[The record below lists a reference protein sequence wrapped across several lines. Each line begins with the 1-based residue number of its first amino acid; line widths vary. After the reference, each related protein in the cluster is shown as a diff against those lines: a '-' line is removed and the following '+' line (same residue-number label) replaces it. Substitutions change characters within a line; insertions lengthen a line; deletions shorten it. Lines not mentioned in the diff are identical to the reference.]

1 MVLPIS
7 RTKAAQTFMRKIQR
21 KSQGWRNNMSVN
33 AISNNNVTA
42 TVASTVGVSK
52 EVKDKEAK
60 TTKDSKDTAVVYEK
74 SSSDTKKTYTQDT
87 NLIAKLKA
95 DAEQRTSQFKNL
107 VEQLLTKQN
116 KTFQTATDFFQ
127 ALQRG
132 EIEVDAATKA
142 QAQEDIS
149 EDGYWGVKQTSER
162 ILDFAKALTGGD
174 PSKIDEM
181 KSAFEKGFKAA
192 EKLWGGE
199 LPEISQKTYDAVMK
213 GFEEWKNPS
222 TEDTDAAQ

>member
-1 MVLPIS
+1 
-7 RTKAAQTFMRKIQR
+7 
-21 KSQGWRNNMSVN
+21 MSVN

-42 TVASTVGVSK
+42 TVASTVGVPK

-60 TTKDSKDTAVVYEK
+60 TTKDSKDTAVVYKK

-142 QAQEDIS
+142 QAQEDVS
-149 EDGYWGVKQTSER
+149 EDGYWGVKHTSER

-181 KSAFEKGFKAA
+181 KAAFEKGFKAA

>member
-1 MVLPIS
+1 
-7 RTKAAQTFMRKIQR
+7 
-21 KSQGWRNNMSVN
+21 MSVN

-42 TVASTVGVSK
+42 TVASTVGVPK

-60 TTKDSKDTAVVYEK
+60 TTKDSKDTAVVYKK

-142 QAQEDIS
+142 QAQEDVS

-181 KSAFEKGFKAA
+181 KAAFEKGFKAA

>member
-1 MVLPIS
+1 
-7 RTKAAQTFMRKIQR
+7 
-21 KSQGWRNNMSVN
+21 MSVN

-42 TVASTVGVSK
+42 TVASTVGVPK

-60 TTKDSKDTAVVYEK
+60 TTKDSKDTAVVYKK

-132 EIEVDAATKA
+132 EIVVDAATKA
-142 QAQEDIS
+142 QAQEDVS

-181 KSAFEKGFKAA
+181 KAAFEKGFKAA

>member
-1 MVLPIS
+1 
-7 RTKAAQTFMRKIQR
+7 
-21 KSQGWRNNMSVN
+21 MSVN

-42 TVASTVGVSK
+42 TVDSTVGVPK

-95 DAEQRTSQFKNL
+95 DAEHRTSQFKNL

-142 QAQEDIS
+142 QAQEDVS

-181 KSAFEKGFKAA
+181 KAAFEKGFKAA

>member
-1 MVLPIS
+1 M
-7 RTKAAQTFMRKIQR
+7 
-21 KSQGWRNNMSVN
+21 
-33 AISNNNVTA
+33 
-42 TVASTVGVSK
+42 
-52 EVKDKEAK
+52 
-60 TTKDSKDTAVVYEK
+60 
-74 SSSDTKKTYTQDT
+74 
-87 NLIAKLKA
+87 
-95 DAEQRTSQFKNL
+95 
-107 VEQLLTKQN
+107 
-116 KTFQTATDFFQ
+116 
-127 ALQRG
+127 
-132 EIEVDAATKA
+132 DAATKA
-142 QAQEDIS
+142 QAQEDVS

-181 KSAFEKGFKAA
+181 KAAFEKGFKAA

>member
-1 MVLPIS
+1 
-7 RTKAAQTFMRKIQR
+7 
-21 KSQGWRNNMSVN
+21 MSVN

-42 TVASTVGVSK
+42 TVASTVGVPK

-142 QAQEDIS
+142 QAQEDVS
-149 EDGYWGVKQTSER
+149 EDGYWGVKHTSER

-181 KSAFEKGFKAA
+181 KAAFEKGFKAA

>member
-1 MVLPIS
+1 
-7 RTKAAQTFMRKIQR
+7 
-21 KSQGWRNNMSVN
+21 MSVN

-42 TVASTVGVSK
+42 TVASTVGVPK

-74 SSSDTKKTYTQDT
+74 SSSDTKKAYTQDT

-142 QAQEDIS
+142 QAQEDVS

-181 KSAFEKGFKAA
+181 KAAFEKGFKAA

>member
-1 MVLPIS
+1 
-7 RTKAAQTFMRKIQR
+7 
-21 KSQGWRNNMSVN
+21 MSVN

-142 QAQEDIS
+142 QAQEDVS

-181 KSAFEKGFKAA
+181 KAAFEKGFKAA

-213 GFEEWKNPS
+213 GFEEWENPS

>member
-1 MVLPIS
+1 
-7 RTKAAQTFMRKIQR
+7 
-21 KSQGWRNNMSVN
+21 MSVN

-42 TVASTVGVSK
+42 TVASTVGVPK

-142 QAQEDIS
+142 QAQKDVS

-181 KSAFEKGFKAA
+181 KAAFEKGFKAA

>member
-1 MVLPIS
+1 
-7 RTKAAQTFMRKIQR
+7 
-21 KSQGWRNNMSVN
+21 MSVN

-42 TVASTVGVSK
+42 TVASTVGVPK
-52 EVKDKEAK
+52 EVKGKEAK

-142 QAQEDIS
+142 QAQEDVS

-181 KSAFEKGFKAA
+181 KAAFEKGFKAA

>member
-1 MVLPIS
+1 
-7 RTKAAQTFMRKIQR
+7 
-21 KSQGWRNNMSVN
+21 MSVN

-42 TVASTVGVSK
+42 TVASTVGVPK
-52 EVKDKEAK
+52 EVKGKEAK

-142 QAQEDIS
+142 QAQEDVS
-149 EDGYWGVKQTSER
+149 EDGYWGVKHTSER

-181 KSAFEKGFKAA
+181 KAAFEKGFKAA

>member
-1 MVLPIS
+1 
-7 RTKAAQTFMRKIQR
+7 
-21 KSQGWRNNMSVN
+21 MSVN

-42 TVASTVGVSK
+42 TVASTVGVPK

-60 TTKDSKDTAVVYEK
+60 TTKESKDTAVVYEK
-74 SSSDTKKTYTQDT
+74 SSSDTKKTDTQDT
-87 NLIAKLKA
+87 NLFAKLKA

-142 QAQEDIS
+142 QAQEDVS

-181 KSAFEKGFKAA
+181 KAAFEKGFKAA

>member
-1 MVLPIS
+1 
-7 RTKAAQTFMRKIQR
+7 
-21 KSQGWRNNMSVN
+21 MSVN

-42 TVASTVGVSK
+42 TVASTVGVPK

-60 TTKDSKDTAVVYEK
+60 TTKDSKDTAVVYKK
-74 SSSDTKKTYTQDT
+74 SSSDTKKSYTQDT

-142 QAQEDIS
+142 QAQEDVS

-181 KSAFEKGFKAA
+181 KAAFEKGFKAA

>member
-1 MVLPIS
+1 
-7 RTKAAQTFMRKIQR
+7 
-21 KSQGWRNNMSVN
+21 MSVN

-42 TVASTVGVSK
+42 TVASTVGVPK

-142 QAQEDIS
+142 QAQEDVS

-181 KSAFEKGFKAA
+181 KAAFEKGFKAA

>member
-1 MVLPIS
+1 
-7 RTKAAQTFMRKIQR
+7 
-21 KSQGWRNNMSVN
+21 MSVN

-42 TVASTVGVSK
+42 TVASTVGVPK

-142 QAQEDIS
+142 QAQEDVS

-181 KSAFEKGFKAA
+181 KAAFEKGFKAA

-199 LPEISQKTYDAVMK
+199 LPEISKKTYDAVMK

>member
-1 MVLPIS
+1 
-7 RTKAAQTFMRKIQR
+7 
-21 KSQGWRNNMSVN
+21 MSVN

-42 TVASTVGVSK
+42 TVASTVGVPK

-142 QAQEDIS
+142 QAQEDVS

-162 ILDFAKALTGGD
+162 ILDFAKALTGGN

-181 KSAFEKGFKAA
+181 KAAFEKGFKAA

>member
-1 MVLPIS
+1 
-7 RTKAAQTFMRKIQR
+7 
-21 KSQGWRNNMSVN
+21 MSVN

-42 TVASTVGVSK
+42 TVASTVGVPK

-142 QAQEDIS
+142 QAQEDVS

-181 KSAFEKGFKAA
+181 KAAFEKGFKAA

-213 GFEEWKNPS
+213 GFEEWKNLS